1 MNQLMSFNR
10 LDTEALYQASQDLTK
25 SITDNS
31 SEKPIVDLYNQ
42 LNHEFKIGEQNIR
55 VNLKDLSSLTKLLQG
70 SIKVLGDKLKY
81 IKNQQGKTQEYYDLL
96 GRVNILQQM
105 LDQGAVS
112 LNVVDVLQTIGTD
125 IEEQLSYFN
134 DPIPSTADLNYQLE
148 RGSHIR
154 QAE

>member
-1 MNQLMSFNR
+1 M
-10 LDTEALYQASQDLTK
+10 
-25 SITDNS
+25 
-31 SEKPIVDLYNQ
+31 
-42 LNHEFKIGEQNIR
+42 
-55 VNLKDLSSLTKLLQG
+55 
-70 SIKVLGDKLKY
+70 KY

>member
-1 MNQLMSFNR
+1 MSFNG

-42 LNHEFKIGEQNIR
+42 LNHEFKIGKQNIR
-55 VNLKDLSSLTKLLQG
+55 INLKDLTSLTKLLQG

-125 IEEQLSYFN
+125 MEEQLSYFN